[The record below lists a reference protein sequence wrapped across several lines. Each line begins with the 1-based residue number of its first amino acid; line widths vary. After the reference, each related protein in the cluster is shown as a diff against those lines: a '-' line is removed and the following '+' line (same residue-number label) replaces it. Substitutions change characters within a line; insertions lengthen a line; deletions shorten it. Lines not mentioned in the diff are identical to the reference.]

1 MSVKILI
8 KRKVT
13 DESMPGLEFLLR
25 NLRSLTIH
33 QKGYISGE
41 SLISVEEKNLCLVI
55 SSWKTLEDWQRWFS
69 STERLAIQN
78 QIDHL
83 LGEPTHYEIYQ
94 NI

>member
-13 DESMPGLEFLLR
+13 DETITGLEYLLKK
-25 NLRSLTIH
+25 LRSMTIN

-41 SLISVEEKNLCLVI
+41 SLISCEKNNLCLVI
-55 SSWKTLEDWQRWFS
+55 SSWKTLEDWQKWFS
-69 STERLAIQN
+69 SPERLDIQN

-83 LGEPTHYEIYQ
+83 IGEPTHYEIYQ